1 MLECD
6 QQHWRGE
13 VAAAPLC
20 YANLLRA
27 EQPAATKAEAAWA
40 LNNLQQS
47 NTWFREAVAAAPD
60 DLRTKLRWGNLFAAS
75 HQNAEAMNI
84 YREVLDEEPGNA
96 FALLGA
102 AQVLVDSFEDAANS
116 YLEPLLSGV
125 EQMLGAVCELL
136 APLPQGE

>member
-1 MLECD
+1 M
-6 QQHWRGE
+6 
-13 VAAAPLC
+13 
-20 YANLLRA
+20 
-27 EQPAATKAEAAWA
+27 
-40 LNNLQQS
+40 
-47 NTWFREAVAAAPD
+47 AAAPD

-125 EQMLGAVCELL
+125 VPDDGAAIGALLLVARVALENGNHNEAEAALDVEPEQLARAHGLRLGGIGRTRR
-136 APLPQGE
+136 PLQQVGHQREET